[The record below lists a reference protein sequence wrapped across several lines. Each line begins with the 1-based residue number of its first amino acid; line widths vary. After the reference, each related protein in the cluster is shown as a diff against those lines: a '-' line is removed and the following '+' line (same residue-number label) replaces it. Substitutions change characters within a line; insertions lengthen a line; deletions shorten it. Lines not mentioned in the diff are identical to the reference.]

1 MEGTDAYTCSLE
13 CIVIN
18 GFQEEK
24 EQNAFEMHR
33 RAPYQL
39 KGGQYGVSGGSSIYR
54 DLKNK
59 KEGGC
64 EKWGTPGIG
73 NSIYK
78 DMEMR

>member
-1 MEGTDAYTCSLE
+1 
-13 CIVIN
+13 
-18 GFQEEK
+18 
-24 EQNAFEMHR
+24 MHR

-59 KEGGC
+59 KEGEC

-73 NSIYK
+73 NSIYR
-78 DMEMR
+78 DREMR